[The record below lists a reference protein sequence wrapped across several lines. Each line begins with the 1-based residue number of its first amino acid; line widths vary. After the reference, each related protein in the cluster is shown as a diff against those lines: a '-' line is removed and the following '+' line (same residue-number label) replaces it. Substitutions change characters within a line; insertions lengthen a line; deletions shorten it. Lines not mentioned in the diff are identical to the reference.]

1 MMRDLQKNEVEIA
14 ISVDIRD
21 GGGSELEITRHNVE
35 TDIDRHSHIGSVL
48 AETILAIE
56 QGDPE
61 AFCRIVVAFLGSGR
75 RILADVANDAEIST
89 AVLKRFAQIMDETE
103 SMNFGDFNSDDEVK
117 EEGNN
122 GFHKRF

>member
-21 GGGSELEITRHNVE
+21 GGGSEVEVTRHNVE

-48 AETILAIE
+48 AETIIALE

-61 AFCRIVVAFLGSGR
+61 AFCRIVVALLGSGR
-75 RILADVANDAEIST
+75 RILADVANDGEIST
-89 AVLKRFAQIMDETE
+89 AVLKRFAQIMEESE
-103 SMNFGDFNSDDEVK
+103 SMNFGDFDSDDEVK

-122 GFHKRF
+122 GFQKRF